1 MPQATVVTVKKPV
14 PAVYAI
20 AGLLA
25 LGGVGLMLLAFR
37 GRDPLGGLN
46 PWRPGEDPQDLRSP
60 NLDGAGQIAVRRG
73 DPFAALRPTVKY
85 GGPGRDVYTYF
96 RIVQNQGG
104 TWVTVY
110 GSGVAGVHVGPP
122 NPGVTSALTEYY
134 LVSPQEVQPN
144 FPACVSQS
152 LCAFPHPGS
161 NVSPIC
167 GAPAQPGAAMAV
179 LEIYEN
185 QSLSGNPADADGF
198 SSPTCNPRV
207 AILRREYPDKILFV

>member
-1 MPQATVVTVKKPV
+1 MPQVTVVGVKKPV

-20 AGLLA
+20 SALLGLSGVA
-25 LGGVGLMLLAFR
+25 LIIFALR
-37 GRDPLGGLN
+37 GKDPLGGLN

-60 NLDGAGQIAVRRG
+60 NLELAGQIAVSRG
-73 DPFAALRPTVKY
+73 TPFAALRPTLKY

-134 LVSPQEVQPN
+134 LVSPQEVQPP
-144 FPACVSQS
+144 FPQCVAQS
-152 LCAFPHPGS
+152 LCAFPWPGA
-161 NVSPIC
+161 NVSNIC
-167 GAPAQPGAAMAV
+167 GAPAQPGNATAV

-185 QSLSGNPADADGF
+185 QSQSGNPADADGF
-198 SSPTCNPRV
+198 SSPTCNNRV
-207 AILRREYPDKILFV
+207 AILRKSYPDKILFV